1 MNTLLWKQL
10 DIDWLNKVV
19 ASGTGLP
26 KNLAKRADN
35 SGNRFV
41 ADNWKLQ
48 PESQTPVI
56 GLPSTGVLEGTQ
68 NRHWKLADFS
78 KNHSIRLCN
87 HSIPDESC
95 GSETYFYG
103 GQVPMR
109 WITFLGCATECYG
122 NPLKVTVEIKF
133 VDDTGEDMGDWAQYE
148 MFLNDWYQETNT
160 IKKTIGKVSEGGN
173 VSGVTK
179 ELPSLTEVVVDL
191 NKPVYYRLA
200 DGQTYKDYYF
210 CDKPVHSI
218 RLRVEDEKAFCHIFA
233 VSYVDGY
240 PSDFSFDYV
249 EGNRKKYND
258 KRVNLAYQ
266 NLALLSE
273 FIEACQNNATD
284 SAIVTRCIEKV
295 LVKNDDTKYNFGLDF
310 LMDIAIGSFKFME
323 NAEFPFGGEI
333 SGKIAS
339 WLLSGVAEAWR
350 DGFEPTPQDLLKEF
364 NNISAA
370 IYHTLQSLKEK
381 VDEISS
387 DLEKHWSDTYT
398 MPGTDKQMFVFQF
411 AQGIGTPDE
420 VRFPANIDPRWDL
433 GIDAFVNKL
442 QYFITRYLL
451 PKVWS
456 IYQNSPDFED
466 VFWPQQWYWKYRY
479 NDAWQGPIDIDN
491 NNCLYHN
498 NFHEKYCSGIW
509 DVKTAAV
516 EAMAD
521 NEWPHYDHDSMFIWC
536 EAYQQ
541 PEQDHWLTNDHL
553 YVGQKVHLSVLRRGD
568 FDENP
573 KSDFCE
579 WLFKDDGFGNLHKES
594 ENSVA
599 MREDVF
605 KSWGLKVYVIEDGN
619 VLDFKRP
626 SFIERFIKILFR
638 KKCNCKK

>member
-10 DIDWLNKVV
+10 DIEWLDKVV
-19 ASGTGLP
+19 SSGTGVP
-26 KNLAKRADN
+26 KDLARRADN

-48 PESQTPVI
+48 PESQTTVF
-56 GLPSTGVLEGTQ
+56 GLPSSGVLEGTQ

-87 HSIPDESC
+87 HFIPDESS

-109 WITFLGCATECYG
+109 WISFLGCATECYG

-133 VDDTGEDMGDWAQYE
+133 VDDTGEYRGDWAQYE
-148 MFLNDWYQETNT
+148 VFLNDWYQETNT
-160 IKKTIGKVSEGGN
+160 IKKTIGKVSETGN
-173 VSGVTK
+173 VSGESGK
-179 ELPSLTEVVVDL
+179 PSLTEVVLDL
-191 NKPVYYRLA
+191 NKPVYYKLA

-210 CDKPVHSI
+210 CDKPVYTIS
-218 RLRVEDEKAFCHIFA
+218 LRVEDEKAFCHIFA

-240 PSDFSFDYV
+240 PSDFTFEYI

-273 FIEACQNNATD
+273 FIEACKNNATD

-295 LVKNDDTKYNFGLDF
+295 LVKNDDSKYSFGLEF
-310 LMDIAIGSFKFME
+310 LMNIAIGSFEFME

-333 SGKIAS
+333 GGKIAS
-339 WLLSGVAEAWR
+339 WLLSGAAEAWR

-364 NNISAA
+364 NTISAA
-370 IYHTLQSLKEK
+370 IYQTLQSLKEK

-398 MPGTDKQMFVFQF
+398 MPNTDKQMFVFQF
-411 AQGIGTPDE
+411 AQGIGTSDE
-420 VRFPANIDPRWDL
+420 VRFPSDIDPRWDL
-433 GIDAFVNKL
+433 GIDVFVNKL

-466 VFWPQQWYWKYRY
+466 VFWPQQWYWKYWK
-479 NDAWQGPIDIDN
+479 NDPWQGPIDIDG

-516 EAMAD
+516 EAMSD
-521 NEWPHYDHDSMFIWC
+521 NEWPHYDHDSMYIWW
-536 EAYQQ
+536 EPYQS
-541 PEQDHWLTNDHL
+541 EQDDWLTNDHL

-568 FDENP
+568 WDEKP
-573 KSDFCE
+573 EADFCE
-579 WLFKDDGFGNLHKES
+579 WLFKDDGFGNLHNDS

-605 KSWGLKVYVIEDGN
+605 KNWGLKVHLMDGGN

-638 KKCNCKK
+638 KKCNCKN